1 MKRVLKQ
8 LSRLPHYTVAVSL
21 LVLALMVY
29 ALAQG
34 DPLGYVLATV
44 LVLFI
49 GLPAIVIWALSR
61 RDARRARAAYPRR
74 DADPLTWPHAQPP
87 AD

>member
-1 MKRVLKQ
+1 MKRLAQ
-8 LSRLPHYTVAVSL
+8 LPPYTVAVSV

-29 ALAQG
+29 ALAKG

-49 GLPAIVIWALSR
+49 GVPAVVIWTLSR
-61 RDARRARAAYPRR
+61 RDALGERAASVRG
-74 DADPLTWPHAQPP
+74 DADPLTWPPT
-87 AD
+87 D

>member
-1 MKRVLKQ
+1 MKRLAQ
-8 LSRLPHYTVAVSL
+8 LPPYTVAVSV

-29 ALAQG
+29 ALAKG

-49 GLPAIVIWALSR
+49 GVPAVVIWTLSR
-61 RDARRARAAYPRR
+61 RDARRDALGERAASVRG
-74 DADPLTWPHAQPP
+74 DADPLTWPPT
-87 AD
+87 D

>member
-1 MKRVLKQ
+1 MKRLAH
-8 LSRLPHYTVAVSL
+8 LPPYTVAVSV

-29 ALAQG
+29 ALAKG

-49 GLPAIVIWALSR
+49 GVPALLIWALSR
-61 RDARRARAAYPRR
+61 RDAQRARSVADTRGGTT
-74 DADPLTWPHAQPP
+74 ADPLTWPHGE
-87 AD
+87 

>member
-1 MKRVLKQ
+1 MTHFLKQ
-8 LSRLPHYTVAVSL
+8 LSRLPRYTVAVAL

-29 ALAQG
+29 ALAKG
-34 DPLGYVLATV
+34 DPLGYILATV

-49 GLPAIVIWALSR
+49 GLPAVVIWALSR
-61 RDARRARAAYPRR
+61 RDARRARAAHAHG

-87 AD
+87 TE